1 MVDILPDGGLC
12 MVYQSRI
19 FHLFKPKT
27 TFFQL
32 GKAEVIYGLKMRLF
46 LMILFSTVIFT
57 LEGLLGIGSASISKT
72 LTLDPKGIFEW
83 HKALF
88 VMGKTLSGIVYSV
101 CILYIAPLVFSV
113 FADVSYRKLV
123 VIQVFVLFILLIEHI
138 TYFPLVLW
146 LNLDWYSS
154 PLSFA
159 VIGQYITTIPFLIAL
174 LGCLSI
180 FKIWGIYIQYKSLCA
195 LSEKNRIS
203 LLILVIV
210 VNLIFWGITA
220 LFTDIDFY
228 RLF

>member
-1 MVDILPDGGLC
+1 

-46 LMILFSTVIFT
+46 LMILFSAVIFA
-57 LEGLLGIGSASISKT
+57 LEGLMGIGSTSISRT
-72 LTLDPKGIFEW
+72 LTIDPKGVFEW

-88 VMGKTLSGIVYSV
+88 VMGKILSGIIYSIG
-101 CILYIAPLVFSV
+101 ILYIAPLAFSV

-146 LNLDWYSS
+146 LDLDWYSS
-154 PLSFA
+154 PLSFG
-159 VIGQYITTIPFLIAL
+159 VIGQYITTTPFLIAL
-174 LGCLSI
+174 LGSLSI
-180 FKIWGIYIQYKSLCA
+180 FKIWGIYIQYKGLCS
-195 LSEKNRIS
+195 LSEKKRVP

-210 VNLIFWGITA
+210 VNLIFWGIIS
-220 LFTDIDFY
+220 LLTDIDFY